1 MQLTNQLTNLI
12 QRLGALLC
20 LAAVALAGAAGAQS
34 YPVKP
39 VRLIIPF
46 PPGGPTN
53 AVGRMFGEKLGV
65 LWGQPVVVENRAG
78 AGGNIGADAAAKSP
92 ADGYTILLIANS
104 HVMSAGLH
112 DKLPF
117 DPIKDFTPLSQ
128 ILSYALVL
136 VVHPSVAAGTLP
148 ELVAL
153 ARANPGKLALASSG
167 NGTST
172 HLTAELF
179 RSASGI
185 DFTHVPY
192 KGAGPA
198 TIDLLA
204 GHAQMMFNDP
214 VSALPMIRAGRLRA
228 LATTGLA
235 RSAVLPETPTVAES
249 GYPGF
254 QAGSWFAFVGP
265 VGLPGDIAR
274 KLSADIN
281 SVVQQADTRARFAAL
296 GVDAI
301 GSTPEQLAAVM
312 QADLEK
318 WTRVIRAA
326 GIKAD

>member
-1 MQLTNQLTNLI
+1 MRLTNFL
-12 QRLGALLC
+12 RRFGALLC
-20 LAAVALAGAAGAQS
+20 LAGVALAGPVCAQAW
-34 YPVKP
+34 PVKP

-53 AVGRMFGEKLGV
+53 VVGRMFGEKLGV
-65 LWGQPVVVENRAG
+65 LRGQPVVVENRAG
-78 AGGNIGADAAAKSP
+78 AGGNIGADAAAKSA

-136 VVHPSVAAGTLP
+136 VVHPSVAASTLP

-153 ARANPGKLALASSG
+153 SRANPGKLALASSG

-172 HLTAELF
+172 HLTGELF
-179 RSASGI
+179 RAAAGI
-185 DFTHVPY
+185 EFTHAPY

-235 RSAVLPETPTVAES
+235 RSALLPEAPTVAES

-265 VGLPGDIAR
+265 AGMPGDIAR

-281 SVVQQADTRARFAAL
+281 TVVQQADIRARFAAL
-296 GVDAI
+296 GVDPI
-301 GSTPEQLAAVM
+301 GGTPEQLASVM

>member
-1 MQLTNQLTNLI
+1 MPLKLANCP
-12 QRLGALLC
+12 RWCGALLC
-20 LAAVALAGAAGAQS
+20 LAGVALAGPVSAQAF
-34 YPVKP
+34 PVKP
-39 VRLIIPF
+39 VRLIVPF

-53 AVGRMFGEKLGV
+53 VVGRMFGEKLGV

-78 AGGNIGADAAAKSP
+78 AGGNIGADAAAKSA

-117 DPIKDFTPLSQ
+117 DPIRDFTPLSQ

-136 VVHPSVAAGTLP
+136 VVHPAVAAGTLP
-148 ELVAL
+148 ELVTL
-153 ARANPGKLALASSG
+153 TKANPGKLALASSG

-179 RSASGI
+179 RAAAGI
-185 DFTHVPY
+185 EFTHVPY

-198 TIDLLA
+198 TVDLLA

-235 RSAVLPETPTVAES
+235 RSSLLPEVPTVAES

-265 VGLPGDIAR
+265 AGMAGDIAR

-281 SVVQQADTRARFAAL
+281 TVVQQTDTRARFAAL
-296 GVDAI
+296 GVDPI